1 MRGPHLDSIPGVTY
15 GESSCL
21 KTKKV
26 VLQTARRAVADSATT
41 ALKEAVP
48 IPGGVVTQHKCV
60 GSSVL
65 EGVRNQSRMY
75 HPEIPV
81 LWCLAPER
89 NNYCGF
95 VQAGAFFSPPLYTQT
110 EPTFKNFSLRRFL
123 GRDRRSLMRLRHRRI
138 SSRVLN
144 VTPALPHVV
153 MRNFNM
159 YT

>member
-1 MRGPHLDSIPGVTY
+1 MRGPRLDSIPGVTY

-26 VLQTARRAVADSATT
+26 VLQSARQAVADSATT

-48 IPGGVVTQHKCV
+48 IPGGVVTQHKRV

-81 LWCLAPER
+81 LWCIAPER
-89 NNYCGF
+89 NNYCGLS
-95 VQAGAFFSPPLYTQT
+95 QAGASFATALHANGT
-110 EPTFKNFSLRRFL
+110 
-123 GRDRRSLMRLRHRRI
+123 
-138 SSRVLN
+138 N
-144 VTPALPHVV
+144 V
-153 MRNFNM
+153 
-159 YT
+159 